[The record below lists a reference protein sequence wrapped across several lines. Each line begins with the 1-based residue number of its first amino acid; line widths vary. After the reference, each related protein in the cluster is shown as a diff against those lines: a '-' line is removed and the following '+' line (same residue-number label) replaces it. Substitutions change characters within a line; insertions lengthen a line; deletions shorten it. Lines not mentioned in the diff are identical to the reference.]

1 MGRATSTATG
11 IDFVSGELMKKM
23 YIAVLDEVP
32 DFMVPTLVA
41 HSVINAH
48 IYFST
53 DTDVAVNFVHQYNDW
68 LENSYKKVTV
78 RVNRKEFEK
87 IKESGIPVWLG
98 HENTTL
104 NAEKSCAVLLPLED
118 DDRPNVLKY
127 AKMWSPK

>member
-1 MGRATSTATG
+1 
-11 IDFVSGELMKKM
+11 MKKM

-48 IYFST
+48 LYFADIDKISEPWF
-53 DTDVAVNFVHQYNDW
+53 DDYQDW

-87 IKESGIPVWLG
+87 IEESGIPVWLG

-104 NAEKSCAVLLPLED
+104 NAEKSCAVVLPLED
-118 DDRPNVLKY
+118 ADRPNVLKF
-127 AKMWSPK
+127 AKTWTPNAA